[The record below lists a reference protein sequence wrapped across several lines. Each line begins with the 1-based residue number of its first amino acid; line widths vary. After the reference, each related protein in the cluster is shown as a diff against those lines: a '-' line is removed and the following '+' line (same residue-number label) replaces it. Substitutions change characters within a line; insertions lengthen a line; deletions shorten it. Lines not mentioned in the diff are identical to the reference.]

1 MTPVADVAAS
11 DSTLRQAA
19 ETQEVVHSTSVAVP
33 APEVVA
39 QVPDSIP
46 APAPEPVQA
55 VLHSAPVRSESP
67 PVVEPV
73 VEKVDLQQVLQSSGL
88 QLVETRFN
96 AEVVP
101 EPTFVP
107 AKRERRPPPTSMSEP
122 LAQVETGKPVSAV
135 PPA

>member
-67 PVVEPV
+67 PVVE
-73 VEKVDLQQVLQSSGL
+73 KVDLQQVLQSSGL